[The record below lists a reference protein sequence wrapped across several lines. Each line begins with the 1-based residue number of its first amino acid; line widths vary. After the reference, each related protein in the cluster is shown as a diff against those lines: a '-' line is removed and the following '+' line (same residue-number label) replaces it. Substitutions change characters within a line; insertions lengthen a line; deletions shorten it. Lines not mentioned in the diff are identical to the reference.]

1 MWVRGRGGWGGN
13 LDEKFTALGC
23 GDLVE
28 RLAEVIPDEFTPQ
41 LHQKVGGN
49 PEPFVAGSSG
59 GGRGGGGQV
68 RPALRGPGRHF
79 VFVFGGRQ

>member
-1 MWVRGRGGWGGN
+1 MSAASDENGGGPNVWVRGRGGWGGN

-41 LHQKVGGN
+41 LHQKA
-49 PEPFVAGSSG
+49 EC
-59 GGRGGGGQV
+59 
-68 RPALRGPGRHF
+68 
-79 VFVFGGRQ
+79 